1 MNFKILKAT
10 FKRNFTMQLRA
21 YPKDFFIG
29 NTLTGLYTVLSAF
42 FMYQL
47 LFKGNLDESFK
58 SYSGTGDYMS
68 YVIVGTALYLFAVRT
83 CLNVSRSLIT
93 ELREGTLDSL
103 MIAPF
108 KRVQYFCGNMLQ
120 QTITTSFEI
129 TVMIVISLFF
139 GADFS
144 HVKISSF
151 VVGFALS
158 LFAYFSL
165 SLVLAAVML
174 YFRDTYISQ
183 NTLFALM
190 FLVCGVTF
198 PIEYLPVP
206 LQYLGKLI
214 PVTASFELI
223 RNSVIKGMSLGDQ
236 GGQFYYLLLLSLSY
250 CILGFALLKRV
261 EKIALEKIFA

>member
-1 MNFKILKAT
+1 MNLTVLKAT
-10 FKRNFTMQLRA
+10 FQRNFIMQLRA

-29 NTLTGLYTVLSAF
+29 NTLTGIYTVLSAY

-47 LFKGNLDESFK
+47 LFRGSLNDSFK
-58 SYSGTGDYMS
+58 AYSGTGDYMS

-108 KRVQYFCGNMLQ
+108 NRVQYFCGNMLQ
-120 QTITTSFEI
+120 QTITTSAEI
-129 TVMIVISLFF
+129 SVMVIISFFF

-144 HVKISSF
+144 QVNIPSF
-151 VVGFALS
+151 ILGFIVS
-158 LFAYFSL
+158 MFAYFSL

-198 PIEYLPVP
+198 PIEYLPLP
-206 LQYLGKLI
+206 LQYLSRVI
-214 PVTASFELI
+214 PVTGSFQI
-223 RNSVIKGMSLGDQ
+223 MRSSTIAGMGILEQAGS
-236 GGQFYYLLLLSLSY
+236 FIYLLVLSFVY
-250 CILGFALLKRV
+250 CSAGFIMLKRV

>member
-1 MNFKILKAT
+1 MNLKILNAT
-10 FKRNFTMQLRA
+10 FKRNFIMQMRA

-29 NTLTGLYTVLSAF
+29 NTLTGTYTVLSAY

-47 LFKGNLDESFK
+47 LFKGNLDASFRA
-58 SYSGTGDYMS
+58 YSGTGDYMS

-108 KRVQYFCGNMLQ
+108 NRVQYFCGNMLQ
-120 QTITTSFEI
+120 QTITTSLEI
-129 TVMIVISLFF
+129 MVMVIISLFF
-139 GADFS
+139 GANFS
-144 HVKISSF
+144 QVNFFSF
-151 VVGFALS
+151 ILGFMVS
-158 LFAYFSL
+158 MFAFFSL

-198 PIEYLPVP
+198 PIQYLPMP

-214 PVTASFELI
+214 PVTTSFKIMRGSTIGGLGIAEQASAFLYLI
-223 RNSVIKGMSLGDQ
+223 
-236 GGQFYYLLLLSLSY
+236 LLSAVY
-250 CILGFALLKRV
+250 CILGFTMLKRV

>member
-10 FKRNFTMQLRA
+10 FKRNFIMQLRA

-29 NTLTGLYTVLSAF
+29 NTLTGIYTVLSAF

-47 LFKGNLDESFK
+47 LFKGNLDDTFK
-58 SYSGTGDYMS
+58 AYSGTGDYMS
-68 YVIVGTALYLFAVRT
+68 YVIVGTALYLFVVRT

-108 KRVQYFCGNMLQ
+108 NRIQYFCGNMLQ

-129 TVMIVISLFF
+129 IVMIVISLFF

-144 HVKISSF
+144 HINFLSF
-151 VVGFALS
+151 IIGFVFS

-198 PIEYLPVP
+198 PIEYLPIP
-206 LQYLGKLI
+206 LQYLGKLL
-214 PVTASFELI
+214 PVTASFDII
-223 RNSVIKGMSLGDQ
+223 RNSTISGIGILEQVNSFSYLIILSVI
-236 GGQFYYLLLLSLSY
+236 Y
-250 CILGFALLKRV
+250 CVLGFTLLKRV

>member
-1 MNFKILKAT
+1 MNFKILNAT
-10 FKRNFTMQLRA
+10 FKRNFIMQMRA

-29 NTLTGLYTVLSAF
+29 NTLTGIYTVLSAY

-47 LFKGNLDESFK
+47 LFKGNLDASFK
-58 SYSGTGDYMS
+58 AYSGTGDYMS
-68 YVIVGTALYLFAVRT
+68 YVIVGTALYLFVVRT

-108 KRVQYFCGNMLQ
+108 NRVQYFCGNMLQ
-120 QTITTSFEI
+120 QTITTSLEI
-129 TVMIVISLFF
+129 MVMVIISLFF
-139 GADFS
+139 GANFS
-144 HVKISSF
+144 QVNLFSF
-151 VVGFALS
+151 VLGFMVS
-158 LFAYFSL
+158 MFAYFSL
-165 SLVLAAVML
+165 SLVLAAIML

-198 PIEYLPVP
+198 PVEYLPVP

-214 PVTASFELI
+214 PVTASFEIMRGSTI
-223 RNSVIKGMSLGDQ
+223 RGMGIMEQASS
-236 GGQFYYLLLLSLSY
+236 FIYLVLLSTAY
-250 CILGFALLKRV
+250 CILGFVLLKRV

>member
-1 MNFKILKAT
+1 MNLKILNAT
-10 FKRNFTMQLRA
+10 FKRNFIIQMRA

-29 NTLTGLYTVLSAF
+29 NTLTGIYTVLSAY

-47 LFKGNLDESFK
+47 LFKGNLDASFK
-58 SYSGTGDYMS
+58 TYSGTGDYMS

-108 KRVQYFCGNMLQ
+108 NRVQYFCGNMLQ
-120 QTITTSFEI
+120 QTITTSLEI
-129 TVMIVISLFF
+129 MVMIIISLFF

-144 HVKISSF
+144 QINLFSF
-151 VVGFALS
+151 ILGFAVS
-158 LFAYFSL
+158 MFAYFSL
-165 SLVLAAVML
+165 SLILAAVML

-183 NTLFALM
+183 NTLFTLM
-190 FLVCGVTF
+190 LLVCGVTF
-198 PIEYLPVP
+198 PIDYLPIP

-214 PVTASFELI
+214 PVTASFQI
-223 RNSVIKGMSLGDQ
+223 MRNSTIAGAGIIEQSSAFIHL
-236 GGQFYYLLLLSLSY
+236 FLLSLAY
-250 CILGFALLKRV
+250 CILGFIMLRRV

>member
-1 MNFKILKAT
+1 MNFKTLKAT
-10 FKRNFTMQLRA
+10 FKRNFIIQMRV

-29 NTLTGLYTVLSAF
+29 NTLTGVYTVLSAY

-47 LFKGNLDESFK
+47 LFKGNLDASFK
-58 SYSGTGDYMS
+58 AYSGTGDYMS

-108 KRVQYFCGNMLQ
+108 NRVQYFCGNMLQ
-120 QTITTSFEI
+120 QTITTSLEI
-129 TVMIVISLFF
+129 MVMVIISLFF
-139 GADFS
+139 GANFS
-144 HVKISSF
+144 QVNLFSF
-151 VVGFALS
+151 ILGFMVS
-158 LFAYFSL
+158 MFAYFSL

-198 PIEYLPVP
+198 PIEYLPAP

-214 PVTASFELI
+214 PVTASFEIMRGSTIRGMGILDQASSFFYLI
-223 RNSVIKGMSLGDQ
+223 
-236 GGQFYYLLLLSLSY
+236 LLSAAY
-250 CILGFALLKRV
+250 CILGFVLLKRV